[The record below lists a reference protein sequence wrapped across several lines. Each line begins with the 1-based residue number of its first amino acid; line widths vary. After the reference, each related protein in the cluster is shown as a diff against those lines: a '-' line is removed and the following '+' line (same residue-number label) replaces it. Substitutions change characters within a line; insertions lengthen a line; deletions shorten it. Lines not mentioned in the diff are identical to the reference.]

1 MLTEKQKFLN
11 WLECQKK
18 DHGLVGIRIV
28 TADDPLGPGVLGP
41 DTTEETY
48 RDLNKLN
55 ATIARGETRPLTD
68 SDF

>member
-18 DHGLVGIRIV
+18 DHGLVDIRIV
-28 TADDPLGPGVLGP
+28 TADDPPGSALGP

-55 ATIARGETRPLTD
+55 AAIARGETRPLTD
-68 SDF
+68 I